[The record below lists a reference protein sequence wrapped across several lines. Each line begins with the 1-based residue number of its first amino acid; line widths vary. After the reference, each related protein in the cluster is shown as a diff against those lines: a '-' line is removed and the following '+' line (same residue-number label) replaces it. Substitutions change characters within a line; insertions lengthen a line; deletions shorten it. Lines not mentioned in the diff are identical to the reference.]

1 MGKYFGTDG
10 VRGRANEGL
19 TLDMSIRIGQYLG
32 WYYSKDKHAR
42 ILVGKDTRLSGDM
55 FELGEYTEELHKKVG
70 EEVVKNKIDILIC
83 AGENSKYIIDEVKK
97 HSNIKTYFMN
107 NNEEIVEKLN
117 QELKKGDVVLVKASN
132 GMKFFEICQ
141 KV

>member
-1 MGKYFGTDG
+1 M
-10 VRGRANEGL
+10 
-19 TLDMSIRIGQYLG
+19 I
-32 WYYSKDKHAR
+32 
-42 ILVGKDTRLSGDM
+42 
-55 FELGEYTEELHKKVG
+55 
-70 EEVVKNKIDILIC
+70 KNKIDILIC